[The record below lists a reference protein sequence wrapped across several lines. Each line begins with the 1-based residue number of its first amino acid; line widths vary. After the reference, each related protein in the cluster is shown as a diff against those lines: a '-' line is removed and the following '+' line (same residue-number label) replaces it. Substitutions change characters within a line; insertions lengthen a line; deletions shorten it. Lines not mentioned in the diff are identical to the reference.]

1 MTKPNNSLRSQV
13 FTRVRQDI
21 LCGKYAQGDELTEA
35 GLGAELGV
43 SRTPVREALRQL
55 ELEGLVE
62 LIPNKG
68 AFVTG
73 ISTKD
78 VIDIYQIRARLE
90 GLSARWAAENITEKE
105 LDDMEETLHMSTF
118 HASKEH
124 YDKVFELDGRFHE
137 LMYEASHSRILAHE
151 LSDFHQYVQRVRR
164 MSIKNRVRSRYT
176 NEEHQRIFE
185 ALKLHDGDLA
195 EKLATEHILNSMESI
210 RKHDVS
216 EWMMTEKE

>member
-13 FTRVRQDI
+13 FSRVRQDI
-21 LCGKYAQGDELTEA
+21 LCGRYSQGEELTEA

-73 ISTKD
+73 ITPKD
-78 VIDIYQIRARLE
+78 VMDIYQIRARLE
-90 GLSARWAAENITEKE
+90 GLCARWAAENITDKE
-105 LDDMEETLHMSTF
+105 LDDMEETMHLSEF
-118 HASKEH
+118 HAKKEH

-164 MSIKNRVRSRYT
+164 MSIKNRVRSQYT
-176 NEEHQRIFE
+176 NEEHLRIFE
-185 ALKLHDGDLA
+185 ALKQHDADLA
-195 EKLATEHILNSMESI
+195 EKLAHEHILNSMESI
-210 RKHDVS
+210 RRHDVS
-216 EWMMTEKE
+216 EWDEG

>member
-1 MTKPNNSLRSQV
+1 
-13 FTRVRQDI
+13 
-21 LCGKYAQGDELTEA
+21 
-35 GLGAELGV
+35 
-43 SRTPVREALRQL
+43 
-55 ELEGLVE
+55 
-62 LIPNKG
+62 
-68 AFVTG
+68 
-73 ISTKD
+73 
-78 VIDIYQIRARLE
+78 
-90 GLSARWAAENITEKE
+90 
-105 LDDMEETLHMSTF
+105 MEETLHMSTF

-176 NEEHQRIFE
+176 YEEHQRIFE

-216 EWMMTEKE
+216 EWMMTENE